1 MAYKFQSGDAILSGA
16 LLQEGNVEIEQG
28 FQLIIGNAKLTEA
41 ELEQFAEEVEKAR
54 ETQRIA
60 QERGLTGWIAEPDP
74 WWAFGDMNTPEQ
86 RGEPIEILLNEATN
100 QKFISNLYLATEPL
114 KQDEEL
120 AAIFS
125 TNMEEIQDLYISLPC
140 GMRNMTDT
148 IDTVNSI
155 NTNLKNKSN
164 VVDINVK
171 NLNIQDKNI
180 TDEVKNM
187 LLNNIKQSM
196 PETTDIND
204 VNFIDYKK

>member
-1 MAYKFQSGDAILSGA
+1 MFTKKILFGDIFVQGVQTIGGGFGRTHVDA
-16 LLQEGNVEIEQG
+16 EGNVRASHGVI
-28 FQLIIGNAKLTEA
+28 
-41 ELEQFAEEVEKAR
+41 LE
-54 ETQRIA
+54 
-60 QERGLTGWIAEPDP
+60 
-74 WWAFGDMNTPEQ
+74 GDDTS
-86 RGEPIEILLNEATN
+86 IEILLNEATN